1 MKGQA
6 MTTKTRG
13 VALVEFALILPTLL
27 ILTFVTTEFGRA
39 LYQYNTL
46 AKSVRDGARYLS
58 IQLPNTHLTEAR
70 NLIVYGNTAGT
81 GQALAQGLATSHVPD
96 PTWQTAGTAP
106 EIVISTVRVEV
117 TGYTFNSL
125 IPSVFGLNIGS
136 YTFPTISATM
146 RSHL

>member
-1 MKGQA
+1 
-6 MTTKTRG
+6 MTRSQHG
-13 VALVEFALILPTLL
+13 VALVEFTLILPLLL

-46 AKSVRDGARYLS
+46 VKSVRDAARYLS
-58 IQLPNTHLTEAR
+58 IQLPNTHLDEAR
-70 NLIVYGNTAGT
+70 NLIIYGNTAGT
-81 GQALAQGLATSHVPD
+81 GPVLTLGLTASNVPD
-96 PTWQTAGTAP
+96 ATWQPAGANP
-106 EIVISTVRVEV
+106 IISTVRVEV
-117 TGYTFNSL
+117 TNYTFNSM